1 MLRYWACDNVTMG
14 IWEYLGQCVIINGN
28 MEIGGFLKLVLLVLW
43 GLEKSETNGVGTPN
57 LSQNQWADGTRWC
70 PQSSSTHPLLTNI
83 PVVNYGAL
91 PECEVLFFK
100 RGVRK
105 SLATPK
111 FGWFTTKNYQHWWLF
126 NLDRWSSISFFCGHV
141 HCGGPVL

>member
-1 MLRYWACDNVTMG
+1 MG

-43 GLEKSETNGVGTPN
+43 GLEKSETNGVGTP
-57 LSQNQWADGTRWC
+57 
-70 PQSSSTHPLLTNI
+70 NI